1 MIALELVKDRQ
12 SKQPFTAKETSN
24 IIVDLALQGLILANH
39 ANNLSFLPPLIIDE
53 TLADEIVHIIDKGM
67 DKGFMEQLGKKAR
80 MLTEFAA
87 SKLRP

>member
-1 MIALELVKDRQ
+1 
-12 SKQPFTAKETSN
+12 
-24 IIVDLALQGLILANH
+24 
-39 ANNLSFLPPLIIDE
+39 LSFLPPLIIDE